1 MQVIQSEQ
9 QEHTQQILKHF
20 IGDIRGDHPGPT
32 VIAVAGIHGNEP
44 TGVEAIQD
52 VIGQLEPLKEFIHGR
67 FIGLSGNNTAL
78 AQNVRFIDEDMNRL
92 LGDFHFG

>member
-1 MQVIQSEQ
+1 MQVLQSEQ
-9 QEHTQQILKHF
+9 QEHTQQILQHF

-52 VIGQLEPLKEFIHGR
+52 VISQLEPLKEFIHGR
-67 FIGLSGNNTAL
+67 FVGLKGNNAAL
-78 AQNVRFIDEDMNRL
+78 EKNVWFI
-92 LGDFHFG
+92 